1 VKPENTLSQLR
12 QIRRL
17 APALQRLH
25 IIRVW
30 SGVEGYS
37 PDYQPAMGPSE
48 RVSGLYHA
56 FGFSGSGFQVGPGV
70 GETMAELIVTGS
82 TGIPLEPYRISRFTP
97 KKAASPKAGTGG

>member
-17 APALQRLH
+17 APALQRLQ

-30 SGVEGYS
+30 SGVEGYTA
-37 PDYQPAMGPSE
+37 DNQAAMGASE
-48 RVSGLYHA
+48 RVSGLYYA
-56 FGFSGSGFQVGPGV
+56 FGFSGAGFQLGPGV
-70 GETMAELIVTGS
+70 GETLAELIVTGA

-97 KKAASPKAGTGG
+97 AQPVSIRA